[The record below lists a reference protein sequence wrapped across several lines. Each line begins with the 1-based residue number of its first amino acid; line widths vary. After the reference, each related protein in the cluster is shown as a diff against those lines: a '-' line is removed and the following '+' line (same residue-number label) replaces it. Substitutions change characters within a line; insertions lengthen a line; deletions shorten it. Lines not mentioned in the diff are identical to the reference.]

1 MNAIILQSNGVN
13 GMPTFIFVA
22 GGAIL
27 FLVFLVALLRAFL
40 KKSSPGTALVKTGF
54 GLQKAS
60 ISTSSAI
67 VIPLLHRIETIDLTV
82 KTVRIR
88 RREHESLSCKDG
100 IRAEVEV
107 DFYIKI
113 NSMDEDIRRVAS
125 AVGCERASDIEILR
139 ELFEAKFSDA
149 LKTAGSKLT
158 FDSLYQN
165 RIEFKEEIKK
175 ALGEEDEKDVI
186 LNGYKLDDVAIQYL
200 EQLPLSQ
207 HDDQNVLDSQGIKE
221 IAQRTASQAEAAN
234 LRLREKEVRIAEQ
247 NQAAETRQL
256 EITQDLEFKGE
267 RQKREIAETISKENA
282 LAEKTKQ
289 EQESIEQ
296 QAVIA
301 RELAISLANQKKEEQ
316 SIVATKLREQAVSVA
331 DENKEK
337 EIELARIRRESEVA
351 EQLREKLKMLEET
364 AKQEAEKIRAE
375 EQARTVQAVEVA
387 NRDKEIEVI
396 KAKQEAE
403 TQLTNQRVEADIK
416 AYNLIKNAQSK
427 QEAADLDLKTADKQ
441 AQIEVIEADKE
452 AKKELI
458 AFNVDVD
465 AESYRLRTV
474 AQAKLEAAE
483 LESKAADL
491 QAQTIKQIGEAEAQ
505 ALMLKIE
512 AQNKVGKNLILADA
526 IKELIPLLPIIMEKL
541 MAPAEKIDSIKFLNI
556 NGMQGAAGQNGGS
569 AATGGIGGFG
579 GNGSSPMQSIMG
591 TVMGVGMAVPMLK
604 EVVKT
609 IKSDNE
615 YGDVLEMVSS
625 IPGGEKLLSFIENFN
640 EAEKAKEEE
649 EKKDDDIASD
659 VEYL

>member
-1 MNAIILQSNGVN
+1 MNAIILQATNGV
-13 GMPTFIFVA
+13 PTFIFIA
-22 GGAIL
+22 GAAIL
-27 FLVFLVALLRAFL
+27 CFVFLFALIKAFL
-40 KKSSPGTALVKTGF
+40 KKASPGTALIKTGF
-54 GLQKAS
+54 GLQKAAV
-60 ISTSSAI
+60 STSSAV
-67 VIPLLHRIETIDLTV
+67 VIPLLHKIETIDLTV

-113 NSMDEDIRRVAS
+113 NAIDEDIRRVAS
-125 AVGCERASDIEILR
+125 AVGCERASDIAILR

-158 FDSLYQN
+158 FDALYQN
-165 RIEFKEEIKK
+165 RIEFKDQIKR
-175 ALGEEDEKDVI
+175 ALGEEDGSDVI
-186 LNGYKLDDVAIQYL
+186 LNGYRLDDVAIQYL

-207 HDDQNVLDSQGIKE
+207 HDSENVLDSQGIKE

-267 RQKREIAETISKENA
+267 RQKREIAETVSRENA
-282 LAEKTKQ
+282 LAEKTRQ

-296 QAVIA
+296 KAVIA
-301 RELAISLANQKKEEQ
+301 RELAISLANQQKEQESTVAQKLKEQ
-316 SIVATKLREQAVSVA
+316 TISVA
-331 DENKEK
+331 DETKEK

-375 EQARTVQAVEVA
+375 EQALTVQAVEVA

-396 KAKQEAE
+396 KAEQQAQ
-403 TQLTNQRVEADIK
+403 TQVTNQRVEADIK

-427 QEAADLDLKTADKQ
+427 QQAADLDLKTADKQ

-465 AESYRLRTV
+465 AEAYRLRTV

-483 LESKAADL
+483 LESKAAEL
-491 QAQTIKQIGEAEAQ
+491 QSQTIKQIGEAEAH
-505 ALMLKIE
+505 ALLLKIE
-512 AQNKVGKNLILADA
+512 AQNKVGKNLIMADA
-526 IKELIPLLPIIMEKL
+526 IKELIPLLPTIMEKL

-556 NGMQGAAGQNGGS
+556 NGMQGAGGQNGGS
-569 AATGGIGGFG
+569 AGTGGIGGFG

-591 TVMGVGMAVPMLK
+591 TMMGVGMAVPMLK

-615 YGDVLEMVSS
+615 YGDVLDMVSS

-640 EAEKAKEEE
+640 EAEKAKEKEE
-649 EKKDDDIASD
+649 ETKKEDDGVSD

>member
-1 MNAIILQSNGVN
+1 MNAIILQATNGV
-13 GMPTFIFVA
+13 PTFVFIA

-27 FLVFLVALLRAFL
+27 FFVFLVALLKAFL
-40 KKSSPGTALVKTGF
+40 KKASPGTALVKTGF
-54 GLQKAS
+54 GLQQAS

-67 VIPLLHRIETIDLTV
+67 VIPLLHRIDTIDLTV

-113 NSMDEDIRRVAS
+113 NAIDEDIRRVAS
-125 AVGCERASDIEILR
+125 AVGCGRASDISILR

-165 RIEFKEEIKK
+165 RTEFKKEIMK
-175 ALGEEDEKDVI
+175 ALGEDEDSDVI

-234 LRLREKEVRIAEQ
+234 FRLREKEVRIAEQ
-247 NQAAETRQL
+247 NQAAQTRQL
-256 EITQDLEFKGE
+256 EITQDLEFKSE
-267 RQKREIAETISKENA
+267 KQKREIAETKSRENA

-301 RELAISLANQKKEEQ
+301 RELAISLANQQKEQESTVAQKMKEQ
-316 SIVATKLREQAVSVA
+316 TISVA
-331 DENKEK
+331 DETKEK

-375 EQARTVQAVEVA
+375 EQAKTVQAVEVA
-387 NRDKEIEVI
+387 NREKEIELI
-396 KAKQEAE
+396 KAEQQAQ
-403 TQLTNQRVEADIK
+403 TQVTNQRVQADIK
-416 AYNLIKNAQSK
+416 AYNLIKDSQSK
-427 QEAADLDLKTADKQ
+427 QEAAELDLKTADKR

-458 AFNVDVD
+458 SFNVDVD
-465 AESYRLRTV
+465 AEAYRLRTV

-483 LESKAADL
+483 LESRAAEL
-491 QAQTIKQIGEAEAQ
+491 QAQTIRQIGEAEAQ
-505 ALMLKIE
+505 ALLLKIE
-512 AQNKVGKNLILADA
+512 AQNTVGKNLILADA
-526 IKELIPLLPIIMEKL
+526 VKELIPLLPTIIEKL

-556 NGMQGAAGQNGGS
+556 NGMQGVGQGAS
-569 AATGGIGGFG
+569 STGTGFG
-579 GNGSSPMQSIMG
+579 ANNSSPMQNIMG
-591 TVMGVGMAVPMLK
+591 TVMGVGMAIPMLK

-640 EAEKAKEEE
+640 EAEKAKEAA
-649 EKKDDDIASD
+649 KKDGDSAAD

>member
-1 MNAIILQSNGVN
+1 MNAIILQSNGIS
-13 GMPTFIFVA
+13 GMPTFVFVA
-22 GGAIL
+22 GGVIL
-27 FLVFLVALLRAFL
+27 LLVFLVALLRAFL
-40 KKSSPGTALVKTGF
+40 KKASPGTALVKTGF
-54 GLQKAS
+54 GLQQAS

-67 VIPLLHRIETIDLTV
+67 VIPLLHKIETIDLTV

-113 NSMDEDIRRVAS
+113 NAIDEDIRRVAS
-125 AVGCERASDIEILR
+125 AVGCARASDISILR

-165 RIEFKEEIKK
+165 RTEFKKEIMK
-175 ALGEEDEKDVI
+175 ALGEDEDSDVI

-267 RQKREIAETISKENA
+267 RQKREIAETRSRENA

-296 QAVIA
+296 QASIA
-301 RELAISLANQKKEEQ
+301 RELAISLANQQ
-316 SIVATKLREQAVSVA
+316 REQESTVAQKMKEQTISVA
-331 DENKEK
+331 DETKEK

-375 EQARTVQAVEVA
+375 EQAKTVQAVEIA
-387 NRDKEIEVI
+387 NREKEIEVI
-396 KAKQEAE
+396 KAEQQAQ
-403 TQLTNQRVEADIK
+403 TQVTNQRVEADIK

-465 AESYRLRTV
+465 AEAYRLRTV

-483 LESKAADL
+483 LESKAAEL
-491 QAQTIKQIGEAEAQ
+491 QSQTIKQIGEAEAH

-526 IKELIPLLPIIMEKL
+526 IKELIPLLPTIMEKL

-556 NGMQGAAGQNGGS
+556 NGMQGAMGQNGTSSG
-569 AATGGIGGFG
+569 AGGTGFG
-579 GNGSSPMQSIMG
+579 GNGSSPCKASWER
-591 TVMGVGMAVPMLK
+591 LW
-604 EVVKT
+604 E
-609 IKSDNE
+609 
-615 YGDVLEMVSS
+615 LEWLFRCSK
-625 IPGGEKLLSFIENFN
+625 KLS
-640 EAEKAKEEE
+640 KP
-649 EKKDDDIASD
+649 
-659 VEYL
+659 

>member
-1 MNAIILQSNGVN
+1 MNAIVLQSTGIN
-13 GMPTFIFVA
+13 GMPTFVFVA
-22 GGAIL
+22 AGVIL
-27 FLVFLVALLRAFL
+27 FLVFIVALLRAFL
-40 KKSSPGTALVKTGF
+40 KKASPGTALVKTGF
-54 GLQKAS
+54 GLQQAS

-67 VIPLLHRIETIDLTV
+67 VIPLLHKIETIDLTV

-113 NSMDEDIRRVAS
+113 NAMDEDIRRVAS
-125 AVGCERASDIEILR
+125 AVGCGRASDISILR

-165 RIEFKEEIKK
+165 RTEFKKEIMK
-175 ALGEEDEKDVI
+175 ALGEDEDSDVI

-267 RQKREIAETISKENA
+267 RQKREIAETRSRENA

-296 QAVIA
+296 QASIA
-301 RELAISLANQKKEEQ
+301 RELAISLANQQ
-316 SIVATKLREQAVSVA
+316 REQESTVAQKLKEQTISVA
-331 DENKEK
+331 DETKEK

-375 EQARTVQAVEVA
+375 EQAKTVQAVEIA

-396 KAKQEAE
+396 RAE
-403 TQLTNQRVEADIK
+403 QQAQTQVTNQRVEADIK

-465 AESYRLRTV
+465 AEAYRLRTV

-483 LESKAADL
+483 LESKAAEL
-491 QAQTIKQIGEAEAQ
+491 QSQTIKQIGEAEAH

-526 IKELIPLLPIIMEKL
+526 IKELIPLLPTIMEKL

-556 NGMQGAAGQNGGS
+556 NGMQGTGQNGTTSGS
-569 AATGGIGGFG
+569 GIGGFG

-625 IPGGEKLLSFIENFN
+625 IPGGEKLLNFIENFN
-640 EAEKAKEEE
+640 EAEKAKEEA
-649 EKKDDDIASD
+649 KKEDDSAAD

>member
-1 MNAIILQSNGVN
+1 MNAIILQSLEGLNNTPSFV
-13 GMPTFIFVA
+13 FIA

-27 FLVFLVALLRAFL
+27 FFVFLVALLKAFL
-40 KKSSPGTALVKTGF
+40 KKASPGTALVKTGF
-54 GLQKAS
+54 GLQQAS

-82 KTVRIR
+82 KTVRIK

-113 NSMDEDIRRVAS
+113 NAMDEDIRRVAS
-125 AVGCERASDIEILR
+125 AVGCERASDIGILR

-158 FDSLYQN
+158 FDALYQN
-165 RIEFKEEIKK
+165 RTEFREQIIK
-175 ALGEEDEKDVI
+175 ALGQESESDVI
-186 LNGYKLDDVAIQYL
+186 LNGYRLDDVAIQYL

-207 HDDQNVLDSQGIKE
+207 HDSENVLDSQGIKE

-256 EITQDLEFKGE
+256 EITQDLQFKGE
-267 RQKREIAETISKENA
+267 TQKREIAEKQLKERA

-296 QAVIA
+296 QAGIA
-301 RELAISLANQKKEEQ
+301 RELAINLANQKKEEQ
-316 SIVATKLREQAVSVA
+316 SIVATKLKEQAVSVA

-337 EIELARIRRESEVA
+337 EIELARIRRDSEVA
-351 EQLREKLKMLEET
+351 EQVREKLKMLEET

-375 EQARTVQAVEVA
+375 EQAKTVQAVEVA
-387 NRDKEIEVI
+387 NRSKEIELI
-396 KAKQEAE
+396 KAEQQAQ
-403 TQLTNQRVEADIK
+403 TQVTNQRVQADIK
-416 AYNLIKNAQSK
+416 AYNLIKDAQSK
-427 QEAADLDLKTADKQ
+427 QEAAELDLKTADKR
-441 AQIEVIEADKE
+441 AQIEIIEADKE

-458 AFNVDVD
+458 AFNVNVD

-474 AQAKLEAAE
+474 AQAKLESAE
-483 LESKAADL
+483 LENKAADL
-491 QAQTIKQIGEAEAQ
+491 QAQTIRQIGEAEAHT
-505 ALMLKIE
+505 LLLKIE
-512 AQNKVGKNLILADA
+512 AQNTVGKNLILAEA
-526 IKELIPLLPIIMEKL
+526 IKELIPLLPTIIEKL

-556 NGMQGAAGQNGGS
+556 NGLSGMQNGTSTSGAANGNV
-569 AATGGIGGFG
+569 FG
-579 GNGSSPMQSIMG
+579 GGSSPMQNIMG
-591 TVMGVGMAVPMLK
+591 TVMGVGMAMPMLK
-604 EVVKT
+604 EVIKT

-615 YGDVLEMVSS
+615 YGDVLEMVSN
-625 IPGGEKLLSFIENFN
+625 IPGGEKLISFIENFN
-640 EAEKAKEEE
+640 EAEKAKA
-649 EKKDDDIASD
+649 KKEDDSAAD
-659 VEYL
+659 VEYI

>member
-1 MNAIILQSNGVN
+1 MEAIILQSSASNGIPAFV
-13 GMPTFIFVA
+13 FVA
-22 GGAIL
+22 AGIIL

-40 KKSSPGTALVKTGF
+40 KKASPGTALVKTGF

-60 ISTSSAI
+60 VSTSSAI
-67 VIPLLHRIETIDLTV
+67 VIPLLHKIETIDLTV

-125 AVGCERASDIEILR
+125 AVGCNRASDIGIIR

-165 RIEFKEEIKK
+165 RTEFKEQIMK
-175 ALGEEDEKDVI
+175 ALGQDEDSDVI
-186 LNGYKLDDVAIQYL
+186 LNGYRLDDVAIQYL

-247 NQAAETRQL
+247 DQAAQTRQL
-256 EITQDLEFKGE
+256 EITQDLEFKSE
-267 RQKREIAETISKENA
+267 KQKREIAEAQSRERA

-296 QAVIA
+296 QALIA
-301 RELAISLANQKKEEQ
+301 RELAISLANQKKEQE
-316 SIVATKLREQAVSVA
+316 SVVAEKAKEQAVSVA
-331 DENKEK
+331 DENKVK

-364 AKQEAEKIRAE
+364 AKQEAEKIKAE
-375 EQARTVQAVEVA
+375 EQAKTVQAVEVA

-427 QEAADLDLKTADKQ
+427 QEAAELDLKTADKQ

-465 AESYRLRTV
+465 AEAYRLRTV

-483 LESKAADL
+483 LESKAAEL
-491 QAQTIKQIGEAEAQ
+491 QAQTIRQIGEAEAD
-505 ALMLKIE
+505 ALLAKIE

-526 IKELIPLLPIIMEKL
+526 IKELIPLLPTIMEKL

-556 NGMQGAAGQNGGS
+556 NGMQNGMGTSPNGAANGNV
-569 AATGGIGGFG
+569 FG
-579 GNGSSPMQSIMG
+579 GASSPMQNIMG

-609 IKSDNE
+609 IKSDND
-615 YGDVLEMVSS
+615 YGDVLEMVTS

-640 EAEKAKEEE
+640 EAEKAKEEAQKE
-649 EKKDDDIASD
+649 EKKDDNISD

>member
-1 MNAIILQSNGVN
+1 MNAIILQSNGIN
-13 GMPTFIFVA
+13 GMPTFVFVA
-22 GGAIL
+22 AGVIL

-40 KKSSPGTALVKTGF
+40 KKASPGTALVKTGF

-67 VIPLLHRIETIDLTV
+67 VIPLLHKIETIDLTV

-113 NSMDEDIRRVAS
+113 NAMDEDIRRVAS
-125 AVGCERASDIEILR
+125 AVGCGRASDISILR

-165 RIEFKEEIKK
+165 RTEFKKEIMK
-175 ALGEEDEKDVI
+175 ALGEDEDSDVI

-256 EITQDLEFKGE
+256 EITQDLEFKSE
-267 RQKREIAETISKENA
+267 KQKREIAETVSKENA

-301 RELAISLANQKKEEQ
+301 RELAISLASQKKEEQ

-375 EQARTVQAVEVA
+375 EQARTVQAVEIA

-491 QAQTIKQIGEAEAQ
+491 QSQTIKQIGEAEAE
-505 ALMLKIE
+505 ALLARIE

-526 IKELIPLLPIIMEKL
+526 VKELIPLLPTIMEKL

-556 NGMQGAAGQNGGS
+556 NGMQSGAGVAQNGN
-569 AATGGIGGFG
+569 AANGNVFG
-579 GNGSSPMQSIMG
+579 GGSSPMQNIMG

-649 EKKDDDIASD
+649 ANKDDDDVSD
-659 VEYL
+659 VEYM

>member
-1 MNAIILQSNGVN
+1 MNAIILQSNNFN
-13 GMPTFIFVA
+13 GMPTFVFVA
-22 GGAIL
+22 GGIIL

-40 KKSSPGTALVKTGF
+40 KKASPGTALVKTGF
-54 GLQKAS
+54 GLQRAA

-67 VIPLLHRIETIDLTV
+67 VIPLLHKIETIDLTV
-82 KTVRIR
+82 KTVRIK

-113 NSMDEDIRRVAS
+113 NAMDEDIRRVAS
-125 AVGCERASDIEILR
+125 AVGCERASDIGIIR

-158 FDSLYQN
+158 FDALYQN
-165 RIEFKEEIKK
+165 RTEFREQIII
-175 ALGEEDEKDVI
+175 ALGQEHENDVI
-186 LNGYKLDDVAIQYL
+186 LNGYRLDDVAIQYL

-207 HDDQNVLDSQGIKE
+207 HDAENVLDSQGIKE

-247 NQAAETRQL
+247 NQAAQTRQL

-267 RQKREIAETISKENA
+267 RQKREIAETRSRENA

-296 QAVIA
+296 QAGIA
-301 RELAISLANQKKEEQ
+301 RELAISLANQQ
-316 SIVATKLREQAVSVA
+316 REQESSVAQKMKEQTISVA
-331 DENKEK
+331 DETKEK

-375 EQARTVQAVEVA
+375 EQARTVQAVEIA
-387 NRDKEIEVI
+387 NREKEIEVI
-396 KAKQEAE
+396 KAEQQAQ
-403 TQLTNQRVEADIK
+403 TQVTNQRVQADIK
-416 AYNLIKNAQSK
+416 AYNLIKDAQSK
-427 QEAADLDLKTADKQ
+427 QEAADLDLKTADKR

-465 AESYRLRTV
+465 AESYRLRIV

-483 LESKAADL
+483 LESKAAEL
-491 QAQTIKQIGEAEAQ
+491 QSQTIRQIGEAEAH
-505 ALMLKIE
+505 ALLLKIE

-526 IKELIPLLPIIMEKL
+526 IKELIPLLPTIMEKL

-556 NGMQGAAGQNGGS
+556 NGMPTGQNGVANGAAGFGS
-569 AATGGIGGFG
+569 
-579 GNGSSPMQSIMG
+579 GSSPMQSIMG

-609 IKSDNE
+609 IKSDSE

-625 IPGGEKLLSFIENFN
+625 IPGGEKLISFIENFN
-640 EAEKAKEEE
+640 EAEKAKEEA
-649 EKKDDDIASD
+649 KKEDGSPSD
-659 VEYL
+659 VEWTDVK

>member
-1 MNAIILQSNGVN
+1 MNAIILQLTGLNTILFG
-13 GMPTFIFVA
+13 A
-22 GGAIL
+22 GGVIL
-27 FLVFLVALLRAFL
+27 LLVFLSALVKAFL
-40 KKSSPGTALVKTGF
+40 KKASPGTALIKTGF
-54 GLQKAS
+54 GLQQAAV
-60 ISTSSAI
+60 STSSAI
-67 VIPLLHRIETIDLTV
+67 VIPLLHKIETIDLTV

-113 NSMDEDIRRVAS
+113 NAIDEDIRRVAS
-125 AVGCERASDIEILR
+125 AVGCARASDIAILR

-158 FDSLYQN
+158 FDALYQN
-165 RIEFKEEIKK
+165 RIEFKKEIMK
-175 ALGEEDEKDVI
+175 ALGEDEDSDVV

-207 HDDQNVLDSQGIKE
+207 HDSENVLDSQGIKE

-267 RQKREIAETISKENA
+267 RQKREIAETQSREHA
-282 LAEKTKQ
+282 LAEKTRQ
-289 EQESIEQ
+289 EQESIAQ
-296 QAVIA
+296 QAGIA
-301 RELAISLANQKKEEQ
+301 RELAINLANQQKEQESSVAQKLKEQ
-316 SIVATKLREQAVSVA
+316 TISVA
-331 DENKEK
+331 DETKEK

-375 EQARTVQAVEVA
+375 EQAKTVQAVEVA
-387 NRDKEIEVI
+387 NREKEIEVI
-396 KAKQEAE
+396 KAEQQAQ
-403 TQLTNQRVEADIK
+403 TQITNQRVQADIK
-416 AYNLIKNAQSK
+416 AYNLIKDAQSK
-427 QEAADLDLKTADKQ
+427 QEAAELDLKTADKR

-465 AESYRLRTV
+465 AEAYRLRIV

-483 LESKAADL
+483 LESKAAEL
-491 QAQTIKQIGEAEAQ
+491 QSLTIRQIGEAEAHT
-505 ALMLKIE
+505 LMLKIE

-526 IKELIPLLPIIMEKL
+526 IKELIPLLPTIMEKL

-556 NGMQGAAGQNGGS
+556 NGMPSGTGQGAASGGS
-569 AATGGIGGFG
+569 GFG
-579 GNGSSPMQSIMG
+579 GNSSSPMQSIIG

-640 EAEKAKEEE
+640 EVEKAKAKEEA
-649 EKKDDDIASD
+649 KKQDDSASD

>member
-1 MNAIILQSNGVN
+1 MNAIILQTLEGLNGT
-13 GMPTFIFVA
+13 PTFVFIA
-22 GGAIL
+22 GGVIL
-27 FLVFLVALLRAFL
+27 FFVFLVALLKAFL
-40 KKSSPGTALVKTGF
+40 KKASPGTALVKTGF
-54 GLQKAS
+54 GLQQAS

-113 NSMDEDIRRVAS
+113 NAIDEDIRRVAS
-125 AVGCERASDIEILR
+125 AVGCGRASDISILR

-165 RIEFKEEIKK
+165 RTEFKKEIMK
-175 ALGEEDEKDVI
+175 ALGEDEDSDVI

-234 LRLREKEVRIAEQ
+234 FRLREKEVRIAEQ

-256 EITQDLEFKGE
+256 EITQDLAFKGE
-267 RQKREIAETISKENA
+267 KQKREIAETQSKERA

-296 QAVIA
+296 QAGIA
-301 RELAISLANQKKEEQ
+301 RELAINLANQQKEQESSVAQKMKEQ
-316 SIVATKLREQAVSVA
+316 TISVA
-331 DENKEK
+331 DETKEK

-375 EQARTVQAVEVA
+375 EQAKTVQAVEVA
-387 NRDKEIEVI
+387 NREKEIEVI
-396 KAKQEAE
+396 KAEQQAQ
-403 TQLTNQRVEADIK
+403 TQITNQRVQADIK
-416 AYNLIKNAQSK
+416 AYNLIKDAQSK
-427 QEAADLDLKTADKQ
+427 QEATELDLKTADKR

-465 AESYRLRTV
+465 AEAYRLRTV
-474 AQAKLEAAE
+474 AQAKLESAELENKAAE
-483 LESKAADL
+483 LQS
-491 QAQTIKQIGEAEAQ
+491 QTIKQIGEAEAH
-505 ALMLKIE
+505 ALLLKIE
-512 AQNKVGKNLILADA
+512 AQNTVGKNLILAEA
-526 IKELIPLLPIIMEKL
+526 IKELIPLLPTIVEKL

-556 NGMQGAAGQNGGS
+556 NGLSGMQNGASTSGAANGNV
-569 AATGGIGGFG
+569 FG
-579 GNGSSPMQSIMG
+579 GGSSPMQNIMG
-591 TVMGVGMAVPMLK
+591 TVMGVGMAMPMLK
-604 EVVKT
+604 EVIKT

-615 YGDVLEMVSS
+615 YGDVLEMVSN
-625 IPGGEKLLSFIENFN
+625 IPGGEKLISFIENFN
-640 EAEKAKEEE
+640 EAEKAKA
-649 EKKDDDIASD
+649 KKADDSAAD
-659 VEYL
+659 VEYI

>member
-1 MNAIILQSNGVN
+1 MNVIILQSTGLNTILLG
-13 GMPTFIFVA
+13 A
-22 GGAIL
+22 GAVIL
-27 FLVFLVALLRAFL
+27 LLVFLIALLKAFL
-40 KKSSPGTALVKTGF
+40 KKASPGTALVKTGF
-54 GLQKAS
+54 GLQQAS

-67 VIPLLHRIETIDLTV
+67 VVPLLHRIDTIDLTV

-113 NSMDEDIRRVAS
+113 NAIDEDIRRVAS
-125 AVGCERASDIEILR
+125 AVGCARASDISILR

-165 RIEFKEEIKK
+165 RTEFKKEIMK
-175 ALGEEDEKDVI
+175 ALGEDEDSDVI

-234 LRLREKEVRIAEQ
+234 FRLREKEVRIAEQ

-256 EITQDLEFKGE
+256 EITQDLAFKGE
-267 RQKREIAETISKENA
+267 KQKREIAETQSKERA

-301 RELAISLANQKKEEQ
+301 RELAISLANQQKEQESSVAQKMKEQ
-316 SIVATKLREQAVSVA
+316 TISVA
-331 DENKEK
+331 DETKEK

-375 EQARTVQAVEVA
+375 EQAKTVQAVEVA
-387 NRDKEIEVI
+387 NREKEIEVI
-396 KAKQEAE
+396 KAEQQAQ
-403 TQLTNQRVEADIK
+403 TQVTNQRVQADIK
-416 AYNLIKNAQSK
+416 AYNLIKDAQSK
-427 QEAADLDLKTADKQ
+427 QEAAELDLKTADKR
-441 AQIEVIEADKE
+441 AQIEVIEADKQ

-465 AESYRLRTV
+465 AEAYRLRTV
-474 AQAKLEAAE
+474 AQAKLESAELENKAAE
-483 LESKAADL
+483 LQS
-491 QAQTIKQIGEAEAQ
+491 QTIKQIGEAEAH
-505 ALMLKIE
+505 ALLLKIE
-512 AQNKVGKNLILADA
+512 AQNTVGKNLILAEA
-526 IKELIPLLPIIMEKL
+526 IKELIPLLPTIVEKL

-556 NGMQGAAGQNGGS
+556 NGLSGMQNGTGTNG
-569 AATGGIGGFG
+569 ATNGNIFG
-579 GNGSSPMQSIMG
+579 GGSSPMQNIMG
-591 TVMGVGMAVPMLK
+591 TVMGVGMAMPMLK
-604 EVVKT
+604 EVIKT

-615 YGDVLEMVSS
+615 YGDVLEMVSN
-625 IPGGEKLLSFIENFN
+625 IPGGEKLISFIENFN
-640 EAEKAKEEE
+640 EAEKAKA
-649 EKKDDDIASD
+649 KKEDDSAAD
-659 VEYL
+659 VEYI

>member
-1 MNAIILQSNGVN
+1 MNAIILQSNSVN
-13 GMPTFIFVA
+13 GMPTFVFVA
-22 GGAIL
+22 AGIIL
-27 FLVFLVALLRAFL
+27 FLIFLVALLRAFL
-40 KKSSPGTALVKTGF
+40 KKASPGTALVKTGF
-54 GLQKAS
+54 GLQRAS

-67 VIPLLHRIETIDLTV
+67 VIPLLHKIETIDLTV
-82 KTVRIR
+82 KTVRIK

-113 NSMDEDIRRVAS
+113 NAMDEDIRRVAS
-125 AVGCERASDIEILR
+125 AVGCERASDIGIIR

-165 RIEFKEEIKK
+165 RTEFREQIIT
-175 ALGEEDEKDVI
+175 ALGQESENDVI
-186 LNGYKLDDVAIQYL
+186 LNGYRLDDVAIQYL

-207 HDDQNVLDSQGIKE
+207 HDAENVLDSQGIKE

-247 NQAAETRQL
+247 DQAAKTRQL
-256 EITQDLEFKGE
+256 EITQDLEFKSE
-267 RQKREIAETISKENA
+267 KQKREIAETKSKENA

-301 RELAISLANQKKEEQ
+301 RELAISLASQKKEEQ

-375 EQARTVQAVEVA
+375 EQARTVQAVEIA

-396 KAKQEAE
+396 KAEQQAQ
-403 TQLTNQRVEADIK
+403 TQVTNQRVEADIK
-416 AYNLIKNAQSK
+416 AYNLIKNSQSR
-427 QEAADLDLKTADKQ
+427 QEAAELDLKTADKQ

-483 LESKAADL
+483 LESRAAEL
-491 QAQTIKQIGEAEAQ
+491 QSQTIRQIGEAEAH
-505 ALMLKIE
+505 ALLLKIE

-526 IKELIPLLPIIMEKL
+526 VKELIPLLPTIMEKL

-556 NGMQGAAGQNGGS
+556 NGMQTGNGQNGVS
-569 AATGGIGGFG
+569 TGTGFG
-579 GNGSSPMQSIMG
+579 GNGSSPMQNIMG

-604 EVVKT
+604 EVIKT
-609 IKSDNE
+609 IKSDSE

-625 IPGGEKLLSFIENFN
+625 IPGGEKLISFIENFN
-640 EAEKAKEEE
+640 EAEKAKEE
-649 EKKDDDIASD
+649 KKTADSAAD

>member
-1 MNAIILQSNGVN
+1 MNAIILQSNGIN
-13 GMPTFIFVA
+13 GMPTFVFVA
-22 GGAIL
+22 AGVIL
-27 FLVFLVALLRAFL
+27 FLVFIVGLLRAFL
-40 KKSSPGTALVKTGF
+40 KKASPGTALVKTGF
-54 GLQKAS
+54 GLQQAS

-67 VIPLLHRIETIDLTV
+67 VIPLLHKIETIDLTV

-113 NSMDEDIRRVAS
+113 NAMDEDIRRVAS
-125 AVGCERASDIEILR
+125 AVGCGRASDISILR

-165 RIEFKEEIKK
+165 RTEFKKEIMK
-175 ALGEEDEKDVI
+175 ALGEDEDSDVI

-267 RQKREIAETISKENA
+267 RQKREIAETRSRENA

-296 QAVIA
+296 QASIA
-301 RELAISLANQKKEEQ
+301 RELAISLANQQ
-316 SIVATKLREQAVSVA
+316 REQESTVAQKLKEQTISVA
-331 DENKEK
+331 DETKEK

-375 EQARTVQAVEVA
+375 EQAKTVQAVEIA

-396 KAKQEAE
+396 RAE
-403 TQLTNQRVEADIK
+403 QQAQTQVTNQRVEADIK

-465 AESYRLRTV
+465 AEAYRLRTV

-483 LESKAADL
+483 LESKAAEL
-491 QAQTIKQIGEAEAQ
+491 QSQTIKQIGEAEAH

-526 IKELIPLLPIIMEKL
+526 IKELIPLLPTIMEKL

-556 NGMQGAAGQNGGS
+556 NGMQGTGQNGTTSGS
-569 AATGGIGGFG
+569 GIGGFG

-625 IPGGEKLLSFIENFN
+625 IPGGEKLLNFIENFN
-640 EAEKAKEEE
+640 EAEKAKEEA
-649 EKKDDDIASD
+649 KKEDDSAAD

>member
-1 MNAIILQSNGVN
+1 MNAIILQASNGV
-13 GMPTFIFVA
+13 PTFVFIA

-27 FLVFLVALLRAFL
+27 FFVFLIALLRAFL
-40 KKSSPGTALVKTGF
+40 KKASPGTALVKTGF
-54 GLQKAS
+54 GLQQAS

-67 VIPLLHRIETIDLTV
+67 VIPLLHSIETIDLTV

-113 NSMDEDIRRVAS
+113 NAMDEDIRRVAS
-125 AVGCERASDIEILR
+125 AVGCGRASDISILR

-165 RIEFKEEIKK
+165 RTEFKKEIMK
-175 ALGEEDEKDVI
+175 ALGEDEDSDVI

-234 LRLREKEVRIAEQ
+234 FRLREKEVRIAEQ
-247 NQAAETRQL
+247 NQAAQTRQL
-256 EITQDLEFKGE
+256 EITQDLEFKSE
-267 RQKREIAETISKENA
+267 KQKREIAETRSKENA

-301 RELAISLANQKKEEQ
+301 RELAISLANQQKEQESTVAQKMKEQ
-316 SIVATKLREQAVSVA
+316 TISVA
-331 DENKEK
+331 DETKEK

-375 EQARTVQAVEVA
+375 EQARTVQAVEIA
-387 NRDKEIEVI
+387 NREKEIEVI
-396 KAKQEAE
+396 KAEKQAQ
-403 TQLTNQRVEADIK
+403 TQVTNQRVQADIK
-416 AYNLIKNAQSK
+416 AYNLIKDSQSK
-427 QEAADLDLKTADKQ
+427 QEAAELDLKTADKR
-441 AQIEVIEADKE
+441 AQIEVIEADKQ

-465 AESYRLRTV
+465 AEAYRLRTV

-483 LESKAADL
+483 LESKAAEL
-491 QAQTIKQIGEAEAQ
+491 QSQTIKQIGEAEAH

-526 IKELIPLLPIIMEKL
+526 IKELIPLLPTIMEKL

-556 NGMQGAAGQNGGS
+556 NGMQGAMGQNG
-569 AATGGIGGFG
+569 ATAGTGFG
-579 GNGSSPMQSIMG
+579 GSGSSPMQSIMG

-625 IPGGEKLLSFIENFN
+625 IPGGEKLLNFIENFN

-649 EKKDDDIASD
+649 AKKEDNSASD

>member
-1 MNAIILQSNGVN
+1 MNAIILQTIN
-13 GMPTFIFVA
+13 GMPSFVFIA
-22 GGAIL
+22 GGVIL
-27 FLVFLVALLRAFL
+27 FFVFLVALLKAFL
-40 KKSSPGTALVKTGF
+40 KKASPGTALVKTGF
-54 GLQKAS
+54 GLQQAS

-82 KTVRIR
+82 KTVRIK

-113 NSMDEDIRRVAS
+113 NAMDEDIRRVAS
-125 AVGCERASDIEILR
+125 AVGCERASDITIIR

-158 FDSLYQN
+158 FDALYQN
-165 RIEFKEEIKK
+165 RTEFREQIIK
-175 ALGEEDEKDVI
+175 ALGQESEHDVI
-186 LNGYKLDDVAIQYL
+186 LNGYRLDDVAIQYL

-207 HDDQNVLDSQGIKE
+207 HDAQNVLDSQGIKE

-256 EITQDLEFKGE
+256 EITQDLQFKGE
-267 RQKREIAETISKENA
+267 TQKREIAEKQLKERA

-296 QAVIA
+296 QAGIA
-301 RELAISLANQKKEEQ
+301 RELAINLANQKKEEQ
-316 SIVATKLREQAVSVA
+316 SIVATKLKEQAVSVA

-337 EIELARIRRESEVA
+337 EIELARIRRDSEVA
-351 EQLREKLKMLEET
+351 EQVREKLKMLEET

-375 EQARTVQAVEVA
+375 EQARTVQAVEIA
-387 NRDKEIEVI
+387 NREKEIEVI
-396 KAKQEAE
+396 KAEQQAQ
-403 TQLTNQRVEADIK
+403 TQVTNQRVQADIK
-416 AYNLIKNAQSK
+416 AYNLIKDAQSK
-427 QEAADLDLKTADKQ
+427 QEAAELDLKTADKR
-441 AQIEVIEADKE
+441 AQIEIIEADKE

-474 AQAKLEAAE
+474 SQAKLEAAE
-483 LESKAADL
+483 LENKAAEL
-491 QAQTIKQIGEAEAQ
+491 QSQTIKQIGEAQ
-505 ALMLKIE
+505 AYALLRKIE
-512 AQNKVGKNLILADA
+512 AQNTVGKNLILADA
-526 IKELIPLLPIIMEKL
+526 VKELIPLLPTIIEKL

-556 NGMQGAAGQNGGS
+556 NGLSGMQNGTS
-569 AATGGIGGFG
+569 ANGVANGNVFG
-579 GNGSSPMQSIMG
+579 GGSSPMQNIMG
-591 TVMGVGMAVPMLK
+591 TVMGVGMAMPMLK
-604 EVVKT
+604 EVIKT
-609 IKSDNE
+609 IKSDTE
-615 YGDVLEMVSS
+615 YGDVLEMVSN
-625 IPGGEKLLSFIENFN
+625 IPGGDKLISFIENFN
-640 EAEKAKEEE
+640 EAEKAKA
-649 EKKDDDIASD
+649 KKEGDSPSE